1 MDYKYINQLLERYWN
16 CETSLEEEK
25 ILRAF
30 FSQADIP
37 ADLERYRSLFIYEQ
51 EEQHTVLGSDF
62 DERMMSLIDE
72 PVTVKAR
79 TVTLTQRLMPLFKA
93 AAMVAIILTLGNAMQ
108 KPFQKGYPEAV
119 DTPAAKP
126 GMSVAL
132 GGDSTKVDTLQQSN
146 LQQLPTTIAPITDD
160 LQPTPTSLEEE

>member
-79 TVTLTQRLMPLFKA
+79 TVTLTKRLMPLFKA

-108 KPFQKGYPEAV
+108 KPFQKDYPQA
-119 DTPAAKP
+119 TPQAAP
-126 GMSVAL
+126 GTTVAL
-132 GGDSTKVDTLQQSN
+132 GGDSTKVDTLQQSS
-146 LQQLPTTIAPITDD
+146 LRQLP
-160 LQPTPTSLEEE
+160 PTSPVIMNNE

>member
-37 ADLERYRSLFIYEQ
+37 ADLERYRSLFVYQQ
-51 EEQHTVLGSDF
+51 EEQHTRLGSQF
-62 DERMMSLIDE
+62 DEQLMAHIDE
-72 PVTVKAR
+72 PLSVKAR
-79 TVTLTQRLMPLFKA
+79 TITPTRRLMPLFKA

-108 KPFQKGYPEAV
+108 KPFQKDYPQA
-119 DTPAAKP
+119 TPQAAP
-126 GMSVAL
+126 GTTVAL
-132 GGDSTKVDTLQQSN
+132 GTDTTKVDTLQQSS
-146 LQQLPTTIAPITDD
+146 LRQLP
-160 LQPTPTSLEEE
+160 PTSPVIMNNE

>member
-1 MDYKYINQLLERYWN
+1 MDYKYINQLLQRYWN
-16 CETSLEEEK
+16 CETTLEEEK

-30 FSQADIP
+30 FSQAHIP
-37 ADLERYRSLFIYEQ
+37 AHLEPYRPLFVYQQ

-72 PVTVKAR
+72 PLSVKAR
-79 TVTLTQRLMPLFKA
+79 TITPTRRLMPLFKA

-108 KPFQKGYPEAV
+108 KPFQKGYPEAAP
-119 DTPAAKP
+119 TPQAAP
-126 GMSVAL
+126 GTTVAL
-132 GGDSTKVDTLQQSN
+132 GTDTTKVDTLQQSN